1 MSAPAVLDR
10 TALVV
15 AQQPRIALLKQ
26 LPLLIRQTLLEALPP
41 AEKRALETD
50 WKLWARPKQLAPP
63 GRWEVWF
70 CLGGRGVGKTRQGG
84 EWCHMKAETMP
95 GSRGALIG
103 ATASDVRDTMLEGE
117 SGIPATMKPH
127 NPVKYYPSRRL
138 VKWKNGAQA
147 ALFSGEEPQRLR
159 GPQHHWGWV
168 DEWAAFKYPRETWD
182 QFM

>member
-70 CLGGRGVGKTRQGG
+70 CLGGRLSGKTRQGG
-84 EWCHMKAETMP
+84 E
-95 GSRGALIG
+95 
-103 ATASDVRDTMLEGE
+103 
-117 SGIPATMKPH
+117 
-127 NPVKYYPSRRL
+127 
-138 VKWKNGAQA
+138 
-147 ALFSGEEPQRLR
+147 
-159 GPQHHWGWV
+159 
-168 DEWAAFKYPRETWD
+168 
-182 QFM
+182 